1 MVCQNPITRGMN
13 VMRQEEEVGDVM
25 PPYISP
31 VLAMLEE
38 HERPEPSLAC
48 ETCPAVRWYVTGTQ
62 LKAYCKEFHAIV
74 WDDHQKPIM
83 ICDGR
88 EIWLA
93 QMERDLEG

>member
-1 MVCQNPITRGMN
+1 MMK
-13 VMRQEEEVGDVM
+13 EEDIGGVM
-25 PPYISP
+25 PTYTSP
-31 VLAMLEE
+31 VLAMLHE

-48 ETCPAVRWYVTGTQ
+48 ETCPAARWYVTGSH

-74 WDDHQKPIM
+74 WDDYQKPIS

-93 QMERDLEG
+93 QMEREMEE

>member
-1 MVCQNPITRGMN
+1 MKMEKESYVEQPLYT
-13 VMRQEEEVGDVM
+13 
-25 PPYISP
+25 SP

-38 HERPEPSLAC
+38 YERPGPSLAC
-48 ETCPAVRWYVTGTQ
+48 ETCPAARWYVTGGL

-74 WDDHQKPIM
+74 WDDNQKPIK

-93 QMERDLEG
+93 QMEHERME

>member
-1 MVCQNPITRGMN
+1 MMK
-13 VMRQEEEVGDVM
+13 EEDIGGVM
-25 PPYISP
+25 PPYTSP
-31 VLAMLEE
+31 VLAMLHE

-48 ETCPAVRWYVTGTQ
+48 ETCPAARWYVTGSH

-74 WDDHQKPIM
+74 WDDHQKPIS

-93 QMERDLEG
+93 QMEREMEE